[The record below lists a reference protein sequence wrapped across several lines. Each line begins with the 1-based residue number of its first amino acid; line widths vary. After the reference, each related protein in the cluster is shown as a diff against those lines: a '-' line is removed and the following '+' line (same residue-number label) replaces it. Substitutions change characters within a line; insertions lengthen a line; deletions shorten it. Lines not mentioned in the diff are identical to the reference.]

1 MHFRRSRS
9 CRVLAIALGVVLGT
23 GLLTAPAAAKSKYPT
38 WSDVKHARQHVN
50 ETKSE
55 ISTITKLLHHVQ
67 AKAAKLGDEA
77 VEKRAQYDAA
87 RHRLDAATAKM
98 ERLKDKL
105 ESTKNEQA
113 RIQKKVSSLAV
124 HSYKNG
130 GSTPSP
136 SMALLLNPHT
146 ANKMLDGQSDLSL
159 LSSRNAKLLARAQ
172 RARKSTES
180 LTAQSKVAAHERQK
194 LSQSAERAFESAQAA
209 KNAADREVKKTTKRS
224 HTLVAQLATLKHR
237 SVKVEKR
244 YQAGVAARR
253 AYRAQQAA
261 ARRAAEQA
269 AARRAQARQA
279 SSGSSGGSGTHSYGG
294 GSPSTARAYAR
305 SRLSAYGW
313 SSSQYGC
320 LLNLW
325 NQESDWDTYAVNPSS
340 HAYGIPQSLPASKMA
355 SAGADWRTNY
365 RTQVDWG
372 LGYIRASYGTPC
384 GAWSHEVSHNWY

>member
-1 MHFRRSRS
+1 MLFRRSRAH
-9 CRVLAIALGVVLGT
+9 RVLAIALGVVLGT

-38 WSDVKHARQHVN
+38 WSDVKHAREHVS

-55 ISTITKLLHHVQ
+55 IGTITKLLHHVQ

-77 VEKRAQYDAA
+77 VEKGAEYDTA
-87 RHRLDAATAKM
+87 RSRLDAATAKM

-105 ESTKNEQA
+105 KQTERDQA
-113 RIQKKVSSLAV
+113 AMQKKVSRVAV
-124 HSYKNG
+124 QSYKNG

-136 SMALLLNPHT
+136 SMALMLNPSR
-146 ANKMLDGQSDLSL
+146 ANSMLDARSDLGL
-159 LSSRNAKLLARAQ
+159 LSSRNSKLLARAEQ
-172 RARKSTES
+172 AKKSTES
-180 LTAQSKVAAHERQK
+180 LTAQAKVAAGERKK
-194 LSQSAERAFESAQAA
+194 LSDAAHRAFEAAQAA
-209 KNAADREVKKTTKRS
+209 KAAADHEVAKAKKRS
-224 HTLVAQLATLKHR
+224 KTLVAQLATLKHR

-244 YQAGVAARR
+244 YQDGVAARK

-261 ARRAAEQA
+261 ARRAAERA
-269 AARRAQARQA
+269 AARRAQQA
-279 SSGSSGGSGTHSYGG
+279 SSSSSGSTSTPSYGG

-305 SRLSAYGW
+305 SRLAAYGW

-355 SAGADWRTNY
+355 SAGSDWRTNY
-365 RTQVDWG
+365 RTQVNWG
-372 LGYIRASYGTPC
+372 LGYIRASYGSPC